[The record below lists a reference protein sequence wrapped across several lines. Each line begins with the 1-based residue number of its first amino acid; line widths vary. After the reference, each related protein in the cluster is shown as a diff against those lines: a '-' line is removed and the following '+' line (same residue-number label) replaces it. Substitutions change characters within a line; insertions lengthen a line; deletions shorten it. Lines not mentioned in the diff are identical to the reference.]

1 MNKNKEIRIEKVT
14 LNIGAGGSAELVN
27 KGLKLLQAI
36 TGIKPVKTVTTK
48 RIPTW
53 GVRPGLATGCKVTV
67 RGKKAEELLKR
78 LLKAKESRLLGRN
91 FDNQG
96 NFSFGIKEYLDI
108 PNVKY
113 DHEIG
118 IMGLDT
124 AVTLQRAGFR
134 VKNRRL
140 EPKKL
145 PPKDRK
151 FGLGSRKCNRC
162 GRYKGHIRKY
172 GLDICRQCFRDIAK
186 QIGFKKYS

>member
-27 KGLKLLQAI
+27 KGIKLLQAI

-53 GVRPGLATGCKVTV
+53 GVRPGLAIGCKVTV

-145 PPKDRK
+145 TPKHRISTEEAIEFVK
-151 FGLGSRKCNRC
+151 NAFG
-162 GRYKGHIRKY
+162 IEVEE
-172 GLDICRQCFRDIAK
+172 
-186 QIGFKKYS
+186 